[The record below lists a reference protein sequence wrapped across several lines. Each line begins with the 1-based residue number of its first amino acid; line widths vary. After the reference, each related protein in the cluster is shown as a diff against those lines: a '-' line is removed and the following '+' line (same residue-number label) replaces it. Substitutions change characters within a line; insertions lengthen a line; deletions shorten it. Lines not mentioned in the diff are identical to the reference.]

1 MVTYLLNFH
10 ENIKF
15 SKTVSEYHEQPYPL
29 EKTTAV
35 FFDPPK
41 KMQITFVGYSWNNQ
55 GIFLNSIFPEHYF
68 GIFPWFHW
76 EYFPNI
82 PGIPHGNVPRIF
94 HGHIFAW
101 WIISRLECSF
111 FKPWLVGSSKTRWR
125 SRLSSI
131 AHIDDDQGLS
141 SIVHNGS
148 LIFQSTNITHLLSV
162 VVIVENASLIL
173 STACILHHWLM
184 TNGN

>member
-68 GIFPWFHW
+68 GIFPDFIGNIFRIYREYLMEMFH
-76 EYFPNI
+76 EYSTDTYL
-82 PGIPHGNVPRIF
+82 PGG
-94 HGHIFAW
+94 
-101 WIISRLECSF
+101 
-111 FKPWLVGSSKTRWR
+111 
-125 SRLSSI
+125 
-131 AHIDDDQGLS
+131 
-141 SIVHNGS
+141 
-148 LIFQSTNITHLLSV
+148 
-162 VVIVENASLIL
+162 
-173 STACILHHWLM
+173 
-184 TNGN
+184 